1 MSNCRICKGKL
12 KKIINFGKIALVGNF
27 FRTKKILKFFNISLN
42 FCLKCKH
49 LQISEILNQNAL
61 FKNYVWETGVSKSNI
76 DLIRNL
82 IRKIKKYGIKKDS
95 QILEIASND
104 GTLLHLIK
112 KKYKCFVLGVDPAKN
127 LKSVAEK
134 KKLNLCR
141 IFLILVYQKK

>member
-27 FRTKKILKFFNISLN
+27 FRSKKSFKKFNISLN

-49 LQISEILNQNAL
+49 LQISEILNQNIL

-76 DLIRNL
+76 DLIKNL
-82 IRKIKKYGIKKDS
+82 IKKFKKYGVKKES

-112 KKYKCFVLGVDPAKN
+112 KKYKWSVLGVDPAKN

-134 KKLNLCR
+134 KKVQSLQHFFD
-141 IFLILVYQKK
+141 FLYQKK